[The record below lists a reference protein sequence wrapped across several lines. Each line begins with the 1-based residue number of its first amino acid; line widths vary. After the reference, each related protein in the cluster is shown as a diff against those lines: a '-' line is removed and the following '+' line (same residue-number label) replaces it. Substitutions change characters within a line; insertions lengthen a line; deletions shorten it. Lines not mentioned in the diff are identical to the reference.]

1 MSDHLRW
8 PFFTDEHRRLRNDLE
23 KWSRRHLRDVPHDT
37 DDACRHLVR
46 SLGSGG
52 WLRLCVPAEHGGT
65 FDALD
70 ARALSIARETLAYH
84 EGLADFA
91 FAMQGLGSGPI
102 TLGGSAAQRRLYL
115 PPIVAGTAIAAFA
128 LSEPSA
134 GSDAASLKT
143 EATRDGRDYVLRGEK
158 TWISNAGI
166 ADFYVVFAR
175 TGEAEGARGISAFVI
190 HADDAG
196 FEVAERIETIAPHP
210 LGRLR
215 FHNCR
220 IPADRLVGQPGEG
233 FRLAMQTLDVFRV
246 SVAAA
251 ALGFARRALDE
262 ALVHTSNR
270 EMFGRRL
277 LDFQLT
283 KAAIAEMATALDAST
298 LLTYRAAWVRD
309 VAGESATRE
318 AAMAKLTATETAQRT
333 IDRAVQLFGAL
344 GVMQGNIAERLYRE
358 IRALR
363 IYEGA
368 SEVQQLIIARET
380 IARAARAS
388 AAGG

>member
-134 GSDAASLKT
+134 GSDAASIKT

-333 IDRAVQLFGAL
+333 IDRALQLFGAL